1 LIEKLL
7 LNIGLMSDMT
17 LGAADLAQRMNIQC
31 AKGRIIMK
39 RVGIVIGTVIL
50 LVVVLNRKDLSI

>member
-1 LIEKLL
+1 
-7 LNIGLMSDMT
+7 MSDMT

-39 RVGIVIGTVIL
+39 RVGIIIGTVTLPVIVL
-50 LVVVLNRKDLSI
+50 LK